1 MMKTTPMNSFQNR
14 NIFPDIENTL
24 MVTKAGRVGEGQSRS
39 LGLTDTLYYI

>member
-14 NIFPDIENTL
+14 NIFTGIENNL
-24 MVTKAGRVGEGQSRS
+24 MVTKAGRGEEGQSRS